1 MPIKRDK
8 LGLDRIIFFSDA
20 VFAIAITLLALN
32 LHLPANA
39 GRDGVADDLMR
50 LLPEYQSYVISFIVI
65 GLYWI
70 SHHHYFR
77 FIRRYDYTFVAL
89 NIGLLMSVATLP
101 FATSVLDTFSSQRS
115 AVTFYALCMA
125 FTGFM
130 KTLLW
135 HYAAQDLRLVHR
147 RLSPQR
153 LRRLTRRAMIPPL
166 VFVGSVMIAVFNPM
180 LAKLS
185 WGAIT
190 LAFL

>member
-1 MPIKRDK
+1 MKHDRP
-8 LGLDRIIFFSDA
+8 GLDRIIFFTDG

-39 GRDGVADDLMR
+39 GKDGLADDLIR
-50 LLPEYQSYVISFIVI
+50 LLPDYQSYAISFAVI

-77 FIRRYDYTFVAL
+77 FIRRYDYPFVTL
-89 NIGLLMSVATLP
+89 NIGLLMSVAILP
-101 FATSVLDTFSSQRS
+101 FATSVLDTFGSQRS
-115 AVTFYALCMA
+115 AVAFYALCMA

-135 HYAAQDLRLVHR
+135 HYAAQNLRLVHR
-147 RLSPQR
+147 RLSIQR
-153 LRRLTRRAMIPPL
+153 IRRLTRRAMIPPL
-166 VFVGSVMIAVFNPM
+166 VFVNSIVIAMFNPM

-185 WGAIT
+185 WGAIA